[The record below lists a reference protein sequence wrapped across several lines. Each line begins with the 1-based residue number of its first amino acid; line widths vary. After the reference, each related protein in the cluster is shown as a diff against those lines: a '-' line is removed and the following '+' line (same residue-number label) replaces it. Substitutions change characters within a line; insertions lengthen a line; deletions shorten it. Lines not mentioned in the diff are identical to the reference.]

1 MAILFYVICT
11 AWCQWDFLV
20 FLSMNDFST
29 MMFLFYF
36 YFLFAFVVIKCF
48 MVGVNVWWVYF
59 APQNIPRAI
68 SVLTLGNKVV
78 CANHQRS
85 GDHTMFVL
93 NARLYAST
101 CKYYCRLAEKLLCH
115 KHFINYLRLMYVAML
130 LNISEWQHG
139 RQHAHNLI
147 LLHASRSYWETVV

>member
-11 AWCQWDFLV
+11 VWCQWDFLM
-20 FLSMNDFST
+20 FLSMNDF
-29 MMFLFYF
+29 LPGC
-36 YFLFAFVVIKCF
+36 LFAVVIKSF
-48 MVGVNVWWVYF
+48 MIGVNVWCVYLT
-59 APQNIPRAI
+59 PQNIPRAI

-85 GDHTMFVL
+85 GDHIMFVL
-93 NARLYAST
+93 NARLYACT
-101 CKYYCRLAEKLLCH
+101 CKYCCCLAEKLLCH